1 MFIKEGEYFFLIK
14 KKNINSIK
22 RRTKMLF
29 QFEDPLFF
37 ILWLILATIVV
48 FLIMYIAVRLV
59 VSKTKASDKWVL
71 ILVLAFIAVL
81 LLPVIVDAIMIVL
94 NFIGNALASLRSAI
108 DNGGENFLG
117 NFAPIIFFLLLLAL
131 TKFLVDISWEHALW
145 VSLLTLFILYIIYS
159 LIPELYNFVQFG

>member
-1 MFIKEGEYFFLIK
+1 
-14 KKNINSIK
+14 
-22 RRTKMLF
+22 MLF
-29 QFEDPLFF
+29 QIGDPLFF
-37 ILWLILATIVV
+37 VLWLILATVIV

-81 LLPVIVDAIMIVL
+81 LLPVIVGAIMMVL
-94 NFIGNALASLRSAI
+94 NVLGDLLANLRSAI
-108 DNGGENFLG
+108 DGGGQNFLG
-117 NFAPIIFFLLLLAL
+117 NFAPIIFFLLLLAF
-131 TKFLVDISWEHALW
+131 TKFLVSISWEHALW